1 MNFHKYQNEAM
12 SFRLPTADDLYA
24 LFNLA
29 GEVGELMSAEAK
41 LRRDGGDI
49 NLHLD
54 AVKKELGD
62 ILWCITAI
70 ASDNL
75 MTLEDVAQANIDKL
89 TSRKARNTITGNGD
103 NR

>member
-12 SFRLPTADDLYA
+12 SFRLQSADDLYA

-41 LRRDGGDI
+41 LRRDGGDVGQ
-49 NLHLD
+49 HLD
-54 AVKKELGD
+54 NVKKELGD

-89 TSRKARNTITGNGD
+89 TSRKARNVLQGHGD

>member
-1 MNFHKYQNEAM
+1 MNFSKYQHEAM
-12 SFRLPTADDLYA
+12 SFRLPSADDLYA
-24 LFNLA
+24 LFNLP

-41 LRRDGGDI
+41 LRRDGGDPER
-49 NLHLD
+49 HLD
-54 AVKKELGD
+54 NIKKELGD

-75 MTLEDVAQANIDKL
+75 MTLQDVAQANIDKL
-89 TSRKARNTITGNGD
+89 TSRRARNTITGNGD